1 MCVRLFDFMGTV
13 EYRKLSS
20 LQGEN
25 FYHVILRNV
34 HGKVSIINCNVV
46 LFFFFNIKQTK
57 RLSVRNLPIK

>member
-46 LFFFFNIKQTK
+46 LFFFLT
-57 RLSVRNLPIK
+57 